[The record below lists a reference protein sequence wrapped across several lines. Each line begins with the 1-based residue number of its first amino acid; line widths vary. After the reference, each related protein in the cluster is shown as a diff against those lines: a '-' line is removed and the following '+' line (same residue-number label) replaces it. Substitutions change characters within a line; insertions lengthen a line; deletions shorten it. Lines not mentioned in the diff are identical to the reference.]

1 MLEDTPPAQPPRP
14 GAAPPP
20 PAPRLPL
27 PPPPPLDIW
36 AIRHSLESVK
46 AAGTQVASDFYGYLF
61 TACPHVRGMFP
72 AVMNTQN
79 ERLFTAIVKITQ
91 LLDRPDTL
99 GRYLIQLGAD
109 HRKYGVQP
117 EHYAPVGDALIRTLR
132 RHCETWDDRA
142 EAAWMAAYTVASD
155 AMIAGAQACSGPP
168 WYRGRVTRHERR
180 TADVVVLDIE
190 TEEPIEYEPGQY
202 ITVQHGKW
210 PRVWRQFS
218 LATAPDGSG
227 HIELHVRRVPGG
239 WVSTAL
245 TRDVGEGTEVIIGP
259 PVGSMTSRAADD
271 RDLLLVAG
279 GVGLAPMK
287 ALAQE
292 VLAAD
297 EAAVASGEGLRRGIT
312 LFHGVKS
319 PLELYEMPVLR
330 QLELWYPWLQV
341 VPVISGGGRFNGL
354 TGNVGDAVLD
364 YDSWSGCEA
373 YLAGPREMVVET
385 AKGLRAN
392 GVPEDRVHYDEEA
405 VLCAV
410 SCGGGQGCRS
420 RPLST

>member
-1 MLEDTPPAQPPRP
+1 MRAGPPSPAVEPLAQLPPVSL
-14 GAAPPP
+14 
-20 PAPRLPL
+20 LP
-27 PPPPPLDIW
+27 PPPPPLDTW
-36 AIRHSLESVK
+36 AIRHSLESVS
-46 AAGTQVASDFYGYLF
+46 ARGTQVAADFYGYLF
-61 TACPHVRGMFP
+61 TACPHVREMFP
-72 AVMNTQN
+72 AVMSAQD
-79 ERLFTAIVKITQ
+79 ERLFAAIVKITQ

-99 GRYLIQLGAD
+99 GRYLTQLGAD

-132 RHCETWDDRA
+132 RHCEAWDDRA

-155 AMIAGAQACSGPP
+155 AMIAGAQACTGPP
-168 WYRGRVTRHERR
+168 WYRGRVVRHERR

-190 TEEPIEYEPGQY
+190 TDLPIPYEPGQY

-245 TRDVGEGTEVIIGP
+245 TRDAGDGTEVIIGP
-259 PVGSMTSRAADD
+259 PVGGMTARAAAD

-287 ALAQE
+287 ALAQQ
-292 VLAAD
+292 VLADD
-297 EAAVASGEGLRRGIT
+297 ESAMAVGEGMRRSIA
-312 LFHGVKS
+312 LFWGAKT

-330 QLELWYPWLQV
+330 QLEQWYPWLQV
-341 VPVISGGGRFNGL
+341 VPVISGTGNFNGL
-354 TGNVGDAVLD
+354 TGNVSEAVLD
-364 YDSWSGCEA
+364 YDSWAEREA
-373 YLAGPREMVVET
+373 YLAGPAEMVT
-385 AKGLRAN
+385 AAAEGLCAA
-392 GVPEDRVHYDEEA
+392 GVPEDRVHFDE
-405 VLCAV
+405 VGV
-410 SCGGGQGCRS
+410 
-420 RPLST
+420 

>member
-1 MLEDTPPAQPPRP
+1 MRPALLEDSRGARPLRRPAVSRP
-14 GAAPPP
+14 AAPGPLLPP
-20 PAPRLPL
+20 PL
-27 PPPPPLDIW
+27 PPPLDTW
-36 AIRHSLESVK
+36 AIQHSLESVSVSGAK
-46 AAGTQVASDFYGYLF
+46 VAGDFYGYLF
-61 TACPHVRGMFP
+61 TQCPHVREMFP
-72 AVMNTQN
+72 AVMSAQN
-79 ERLFTAIVKITQ
+79 ERLFAAIVKITQ

-99 GRYLIQLGAD
+99 SRYLGQLGAD

-132 RHCETWDDRA
+132 RHCEAWDDRA

-155 AMIAGAQACSGPP
+155 AMIAGAQACTGPP
-168 WYRGRVTRHERR
+168 WYRGRVVRHERR

-190 TEEPIEYEPGQY
+190 TDELIPYEPGQY

-259 PVGSMTSRAADD
+259 PVGSMTARAAGD

-292 VLAAD
+292 VLAHD
-297 EAAVASGEGLRRGIT
+297 EAAMASGQGLRRGIT
-312 LFHGVKS
+312 LFHGARS
-319 PLELYEMPVLR
+319 PVELYEMPVLR
-330 QLELWYPWLQV
+330 QLESWYPWLQV
-341 VPVISGGGRFNGL
+341 VPVVSGDGHFNGL
-354 TGNVGDAVLD
+354 TGNVSTAVLD
-364 YDSWSGCEA
+364 YDSWADREA
-373 YLAGPREMVVET
+373 YLAGPSEMVT
-385 AKGLRAN
+385 AAAEGLCTA
-392 GVPEDRVHYDEEA
+392 GVPEDRVHFDELA
-405 VLCAV
+405 V
-410 SCGGGQGCRS
+410 
-420 RPLST
+420 